1 MADNPPISTE
11 VPETVTVD
19 TGADKA
25 QLGDLNSEFADFWKE
40 KDAETTTT
48 APEAPGGERTGAAQ
62 ETKETKPETKP
73 EVQET
78 KPSSTET
85 KPTPVETKPPEV
97 KPKELTDDEVQRMEL
112 PPNAHPKL
120 IENFKV
126 IKEQW
131 VNDRARF
138 KAESDRAAKLEADL
152 AEARKSAWTPEA
164 RADYEHAS
172 QIRRRFDFVS
182 DPEFIQKFHA
192 PVRTRFESIMDE
204 AVQALPD
211 KQAAAA
217 WADHIKA
224 NYQPD
229 QLPRDWWLNSV
240 IAKVPNELDRQ
251 SLLTSVSDLIKMQK
265 ERDAEVTRRTGDKAA
280 FDNWITEKTNYTAQ
294 RVQEEIMNEIG
305 EQEKRIQEV
314 LPLDV
319 EKAKTAEERTA
330 IEAHNERFQ
339 KLNGFFVNTMQDL
352 SKHGPRAW
360 VRASVEATRAMLLE
374 GEYKKLEEELKS
386 TKAERDQY
394 KTELDK
400 IAGARRKISHTT
412 GTPPAP
418 SDKSKRS
425 DNGLSIKDLD
435 VRKSFDAYDWG
446 DR

>member
-19 TGADKA
+19 TGADKG
-25 QLGDLNSEFADFWKE
+25 QLGDLNAEFADFWKE
-40 KDAETTTT
+40 KDAETTT
-48 APEAPGGERTGAAQ
+48 APEAPGPEQTGAAQ
-62 ETKETKPETKP
+62 ETKEKPEPKP
-73 EVQET
+73 AAQEP
-78 KPSSTET
+78 KPPVTET
-85 KPTPVETKPPEV
+85 KPAPVETKPPEV

-138 KAESDRAAKLEADL
+138 KAESDRAAKLESDL
-152 AEARKSAWTPEA
+152 AEARKNSWTPEA
-164 RADYEHAS
+164 RADYEHAAG
-172 QIRRRFDFVS
+172 IRRKFDFVS
-182 DPEFIQKFHA
+182 DPEFIQKYHA
-192 PVRTRFESIMDE
+192 PIRSKFEGVLNE
-204 AVQALPD
+204 AIAALPD
-211 KQAAAA
+211 KEAAAA
-217 WADHIKA
+217 WANHIA
-224 NYQPD
+224 QNYQPD
-229 QLPRDWWLNSV
+229 QLSRDWWLNSV
-240 IAKVPNELDRQ
+240 VSKVPNELDRAA
-251 SLLTSVSDLIKMQK
+251 LLSSVTDLIKSQR
-265 ERDAEVTRRTGDKAA
+265 ERDTEITRRTQDKSA
-280 FDNWITEKTNYTAQ
+280 FDNWIQERTTTTAQ

-330 IEAHNERFQ
+330 IEAHNERFT
-339 KLNGFFVNTMQDL
+339 KLNNFFVETMKDL
-352 SKHGPRAW
+352 SSKGPRAW

-400 IAGARRKISHTT
+400 IAGARRRISHTT
-412 GTPPAP
+412 GTPPP
-418 SDKSKRS
+418 SSGDKKRS
-425 DNGLSIKDLD
+425 DNGGLSIKDLD
-435 VRKSFDAYDWG
+435 VRKSFDNYDWG